1 MLIFNQNVI
10 LFFFYLRCLWRHV
23 YHTIVLNSLSI
34 ERIIFYS
41 ISIKIKSTIPS
52 AMMSAFYKNVTFIN
66 DLKKGYEQIKYMYDI
81 YIMVFSTERKFLAN
95 SLTNYSCCFNIW
107 YMYICIQ
114 QNMLFGLF
122 QKQFIKSRPSSY
134 TCTVNTK
141 HTGFC
146 WTFSHSVLS
155 DFFLY
160 TICFCLSSPA

>member
-1 MLIFNQNVI
+1 
-10 LFFFYLRCLWRHV
+10 
-23 YHTIVLNSLSI
+23 
-34 ERIIFYS
+34 
-41 ISIKIKSTIPS
+41 
-52 AMMSAFYKNVTFIN
+52 
-66 DLKKGYEQIKYMYDI
+66 MYDI
-81 YIMVFSTERKFLAN
+81 YIMVFSTERKFLVN

-134 TCTVNTK
+134 TCTVNTI

-155 DFFLY
+155 DFFIYNLFLSIITSLMHPLISALSCLLLSRRY
-160 TICFCLSSPA
+160 LAFSFKCFCFVFVLARL

>member
-1 MLIFNQNVI
+1 
-10 LFFFYLRCLWRHV
+10 
-23 YHTIVLNSLSI
+23 
-34 ERIIFYS
+34 
-41 ISIKIKSTIPS
+41 
-52 AMMSAFYKNVTFIN
+52 
-66 DLKKGYEQIKYMYDI
+66 MYDI
-81 YIMVFSTERKFLAN
+81 YIMVFSTERKFLVN

-122 QKQFIKSRPSSY
+122 QKQFIKSWPSSY

-155 DFFLY
+155 DFFIYNLFLSIITGLMHPLISALSCLLLSRRY
-160 TICFCLSSPA
+160 LAFSSKCFCYVFVLARL

>member
-1 MLIFNQNVI
+1 
-10 LFFFYLRCLWRHV
+10 
-23 YHTIVLNSLSI
+23 
-34 ERIIFYS
+34 
-41 ISIKIKSTIPS
+41 
-52 AMMSAFYKNVTFIN
+52 
-66 DLKKGYEQIKYMYDI
+66 MYDI
-81 YIMVFSTERKFLAN
+81 YIMVFSTERKFLVN

-146 WTFSHSVLS
+146 WTFSHSALS
-155 DFFLY
+155 DFFIYNLFLSIITSLMHPLISALSCLLLSRRY
-160 TICFCLSSPA
+160 LAFSSKCFCYVFVLARL

>member
-1 MLIFNQNVI
+1 
-10 LFFFYLRCLWRHV
+10 
-23 YHTIVLNSLSI
+23 
-34 ERIIFYS
+34 
-41 ISIKIKSTIPS
+41 
-52 AMMSAFYKNVTFIN
+52 
-66 DLKKGYEQIKYMYDI
+66 MYDI
-81 YIMVFSTERKFLAN
+81 YIMVFSTERKFVVN

-134 TCTVNTK
+134 TCTVNTI

-155 DFFLY
+155 DFFIYNLFLSII
-160 TICFCLSSPA
+160 TGLMHPLISALSCLLLSRRYLAFSFKCCCYVFVLARL

>member
-1 MLIFNQNVI
+1 
-10 LFFFYLRCLWRHV
+10 
-23 YHTIVLNSLSI
+23 
-34 ERIIFYS
+34 
-41 ISIKIKSTIPS
+41 
-52 AMMSAFYKNVTFIN
+52 
-66 DLKKGYEQIKYMYDI
+66 MYDI
-81 YIMVFSTERKFLAN
+81 YIMVFSTERKFLVN
-95 SLTNYSCCFNIW
+95 SLTNYSCYFNIW

-155 DFFLY
+155 AFFIYNLFLSIITSLMHPLISALSCLLLSRRY
-160 TICFCLSSPA
+160 LAFSSKCFCYVFVLARL

>member
-1 MLIFNQNVI
+1 
-10 LFFFYLRCLWRHV
+10 
-23 YHTIVLNSLSI
+23 
-34 ERIIFYS
+34 
-41 ISIKIKSTIPS
+41 
-52 AMMSAFYKNVTFIN
+52 
-66 DLKKGYEQIKYMYDI
+66 MYDI
-81 YIMVFSTERKFLAN
+81 YIMVFSTERKFLVN

-155 DFFLY
+155 DFFIYNLFLSIITSLMHPLISALSCLLLSRRY
-160 TICFCLSSPA
+160 LAFSSKCFCYVFVLARL

>member
-1 MLIFNQNVI
+1 
-10 LFFFYLRCLWRHV
+10 
-23 YHTIVLNSLSI
+23 
-34 ERIIFYS
+34 
-41 ISIKIKSTIPS
+41 
-52 AMMSAFYKNVTFIN
+52 
-66 DLKKGYEQIKYMYDI
+66 MYDI
-81 YIMVFSTERKFLAN
+81 YIMVFSTERKFLVN

-155 DFFLY
+155 DFFIYNLFLSIIAGLMHPLISALSCLLLSRRY
-160 TICFCLSSPA
+160 LAFSSKCFCYVFVLARL

>member
-1 MLIFNQNVI
+1 
-10 LFFFYLRCLWRHV
+10 
-23 YHTIVLNSLSI
+23 
-34 ERIIFYS
+34 
-41 ISIKIKSTIPS
+41 
-52 AMMSAFYKNVTFIN
+52 
-66 DLKKGYEQIKYMYDI
+66 MYDI
-81 YIMVFSTERKFLAN
+81 YIMVFSTERKFVVN

-155 DFFLY
+155 DFFYIQFVSVYHHRPNASSDLGVILPSLISALSCLLFQVLLFCLCFGSSLGDHNGSLGLINYKLY
-160 TICFCLSSPA
+160 TARSYLKNVPGKIGSDFLNFLK

>member
-1 MLIFNQNVI
+1 
-10 LFFFYLRCLWRHV
+10 
-23 YHTIVLNSLSI
+23 
-34 ERIIFYS
+34 
-41 ISIKIKSTIPS
+41 
-52 AMMSAFYKNVTFIN
+52 
-66 DLKKGYEQIKYMYDI
+66 MYDI
-81 YIMVFSTERKFLAN
+81 YIMVFSTERKFLVN

-134 TCTVNTK
+134 TCTVNTI

-155 DFFLY
+155 DFFIYNLFLSIITGLMHPLISALSCLLLSRRY
-160 TICFCLSSPA
+160 LAFSSKCFCYVFVLARL

>member
-1 MLIFNQNVI
+1 
-10 LFFFYLRCLWRHV
+10 
-23 YHTIVLNSLSI
+23 
-34 ERIIFYS
+34 
-41 ISIKIKSTIPS
+41 
-52 AMMSAFYKNVTFIN
+52 
-66 DLKKGYEQIKYMYDI
+66 MYDI
-81 YIMVFSTERKFLAN
+81 YIMVFSTERKFLVN

-155 DFFLY
+155 DFFIYNLFLSIITGLMHPLISALSCLLLSRRY
-160 TICFCLSSPA
+160 LAFSSKCCCFVFVLARL

>member
-1 MLIFNQNVI
+1 
-10 LFFFYLRCLWRHV
+10 
-23 YHTIVLNSLSI
+23 
-34 ERIIFYS
+34 
-41 ISIKIKSTIPS
+41 
-52 AMMSAFYKNVTFIN
+52 
-66 DLKKGYEQIKYMYDI
+66 MYDI
-81 YIMVFSTERKFLAN
+81 YIMVFSTERRFLVN

-146 WTFSHSVLS
+146 WTFSHSALS
-155 DFFLY
+155 DFFIYNLFLSIITGLMHPLISALSCLLLSRRY
-160 TICFCLSSPA
+160 LGVILPSLSSVAVMSLFWLVFRWP

>member
-1 MLIFNQNVI
+1 
-10 LFFFYLRCLWRHV
+10 
-23 YHTIVLNSLSI
+23 
-34 ERIIFYS
+34 
-41 ISIKIKSTIPS
+41 
-52 AMMSAFYKNVTFIN
+52 
-66 DLKKGYEQIKYMYDI
+66 MYDI
-81 YIMVFSTERKFLAN
+81 YIMVFSTERKFVVN

-122 QKQFIKSRPSSY
+122 QKQFIKSWPSSY

-155 DFFLY
+155 DFFIYNLFLSIITGLMHPLISALSCLLLSRRY
-160 TICFCLSSPA
+160 LAFSSKCFCYVFVLARL

>member
-1 MLIFNQNVI
+1 
-10 LFFFYLRCLWRHV
+10 
-23 YHTIVLNSLSI
+23 
-34 ERIIFYS
+34 
-41 ISIKIKSTIPS
+41 
-52 AMMSAFYKNVTFIN
+52 
-66 DLKKGYEQIKYMYDI
+66 MYDI
-81 YIMVFSTERKFLAN
+81 YIMVFSTERKFLVN

-155 DFFLY
+155 DFFIYNLFLSIITGLMHPPISALSCLLLSRRY
-160 TICFCLSSPA
+160 LAFSSKCFCYVFVLARL

>member
-1 MLIFNQNVI
+1 
-10 LFFFYLRCLWRHV
+10 
-23 YHTIVLNSLSI
+23 
-34 ERIIFYS
+34 
-41 ISIKIKSTIPS
+41 
-52 AMMSAFYKNVTFIN
+52 
-66 DLKKGYEQIKYMYDI
+66 MYDI
-81 YIMVFSTERKFLAN
+81 YIMVFSTERKFLVN

-146 WTFSHSVLS
+146 WTFSHSALS
-155 DFFLY
+155 DFFIYNLFLSIITGLMHPLISALSCLLLSRRY
-160 TICFCLSSPA
+160 LAFSSKCFCYVFVLARL

>member
-1 MLIFNQNVI
+1 
-10 LFFFYLRCLWRHV
+10 
-23 YHTIVLNSLSI
+23 
-34 ERIIFYS
+34 
-41 ISIKIKSTIPS
+41 
-52 AMMSAFYKNVTFIN
+52 
-66 DLKKGYEQIKYMYDI
+66 MYDI
-81 YIMVFSTERKFLAN
+81 YIMVFSTERRFLVN

-134 TCTVNTK
+134 TCTVNTI

-155 DFFLY
+155 DFFIYNLFLSIITGLMHPLISALSCLLLSRRY
-160 TICFCLSSPA
+160 LAFSSKCFCYVFVLARL

>member
-1 MLIFNQNVI
+1 
-10 LFFFYLRCLWRHV
+10 
-23 YHTIVLNSLSI
+23 
-34 ERIIFYS
+34 
-41 ISIKIKSTIPS
+41 
-52 AMMSAFYKNVTFIN
+52 
-66 DLKKGYEQIKYMYDI
+66 MYDI
-81 YIMVFSTERKFLAN
+81 YIMVFSTERKFLVN

-134 TCTVNTK
+134 TCTVNTI

-155 DFFLY
+155 DFFIYNLFLSIITGLMHPLISALSCLLWSRRY
-160 TICFCLSSPA
+160 LAFSSKCFCFVFVLARL

>member
-1 MLIFNQNVI
+1 
-10 LFFFYLRCLWRHV
+10 
-23 YHTIVLNSLSI
+23 
-34 ERIIFYS
+34 
-41 ISIKIKSTIPS
+41 
-52 AMMSAFYKNVTFIN
+52 
-66 DLKKGYEQIKYMYDI
+66 MYDI
-81 YIMVFSTERKFLAN
+81 YIMVFSTERKFLVN

-155 DFFLY
+155 DFFIYNVSVYHHRPNASSDLGVISALSCLLFQVFLLCLCFGSSLGDHNGSLGLINYKLY
-160 TICFCLSSPA
+160 TARSYLKNIPGKIGSDFLNFLK

>member
-1 MLIFNQNVI
+1 
-10 LFFFYLRCLWRHV
+10 
-23 YHTIVLNSLSI
+23 
-34 ERIIFYS
+34 
-41 ISIKIKSTIPS
+41 
-52 AMMSAFYKNVTFIN
+52 
-66 DLKKGYEQIKYMYDI
+66 MYDI
-81 YIMVFSTERKFLAN
+81 YIMVFSTERKFLVN

-134 TCTVNTK
+134 TCTVNTI

-155 DFFLY
+155 DFFIYNLFLSIITGLMHPLISALSCLLLSRRY
-160 TICFCLSSPA
+160 LAFSSKCFCFVFVLARL

>member
-1 MLIFNQNVI
+1 
-10 LFFFYLRCLWRHV
+10 
-23 YHTIVLNSLSI
+23 
-34 ERIIFYS
+34 
-41 ISIKIKSTIPS
+41 
-52 AMMSAFYKNVTFIN
+52 
-66 DLKKGYEQIKYMYDI
+66 MYDI
-81 YIMVFSTERKFLAN
+81 YIMVFSTERRFLVN

-155 DFFLY
+155 DFFIYNLFLSIITGLMHPLISALSCLLLSRRY
-160 TICFCLSSPA
+160 LAFSFKCFCYVFVLARL

>member
-1 MLIFNQNVI
+1 
-10 LFFFYLRCLWRHV
+10 
-23 YHTIVLNSLSI
+23 
-34 ERIIFYS
+34 
-41 ISIKIKSTIPS
+41 
-52 AMMSAFYKNVTFIN
+52 
-66 DLKKGYEQIKYMYDI
+66 MYDI
-81 YIMVFSTERKFLAN
+81 YIMVFSTERKFLVN

-141 HTGFC
+141 HTGLC

-155 DFFLY
+155 DFFIYNLFLSIITSLMHPLISALSCLLLSRRY
-160 TICFCLSSPA
+160 LAFSSKCFCYVFVLARL

>member
-1 MLIFNQNVI
+1 
-10 LFFFYLRCLWRHV
+10 
-23 YHTIVLNSLSI
+23 
-34 ERIIFYS
+34 
-41 ISIKIKSTIPS
+41 
-52 AMMSAFYKNVTFIN
+52 
-66 DLKKGYEQIKYMYDI
+66 MYDI
-81 YIMVFSTERKFLAN
+81 YIMVFSTERKFLVN

-122 QKQFIKSRPSSY
+122 QKQFIKSWPSSY

-155 DFFLY
+155 AFFIYNLFLSII
-160 TICFCLSSPA
+160 TGLMHPLISALSCLLLSRRYLAFSSKCCCYVFVLARL

>member
-1 MLIFNQNVI
+1 
-10 LFFFYLRCLWRHV
+10 
-23 YHTIVLNSLSI
+23 
-34 ERIIFYS
+34 
-41 ISIKIKSTIPS
+41 
-52 AMMSAFYKNVTFIN
+52 
-66 DLKKGYEQIKYMYDI
+66 MYDI
-81 YIMVFSTERKFLAN
+81 YIMVFSTERKFLVN

-146 WTFSHSVLS
+146 WTFSHSALS
-155 DFFLY
+155 DFLIYNLFLSIITGLMHPLISALSCLLLSRRY
-160 TICFCLSSPA
+160 LAFSSKCFCYVFVLARL

>member
-1 MLIFNQNVI
+1 
-10 LFFFYLRCLWRHV
+10 
-23 YHTIVLNSLSI
+23 
-34 ERIIFYS
+34 
-41 ISIKIKSTIPS
+41 
-52 AMMSAFYKNVTFIN
+52 
-66 DLKKGYEQIKYMYDI
+66 MYDI
-81 YIMVFSTERKFLAN
+81 YIMVFSTERRFLVN

-134 TCTVNTK
+134 TCTVNTTSSYTCIVNTK

-155 DFFLY
+155 DFFIYNL
-160 TICFCLSSPA
+160 FLSIITGLMHPLISALSRRYLAFSFKCCCYVFVLARL

>member
-1 MLIFNQNVI
+1 
-10 LFFFYLRCLWRHV
+10 
-23 YHTIVLNSLSI
+23 
-34 ERIIFYS
+34 
-41 ISIKIKSTIPS
+41 
-52 AMMSAFYKNVTFIN
+52 
-66 DLKKGYEQIKYMYDI
+66 MYDI
-81 YIMVFSTERKFLAN
+81 YIMVFSTERKFVVN

-122 QKQFIKSRPSSY
+122 QKQFIKSWPSSY

-155 DFFLY
+155 AFFIYNLFLSIITGLMHPLISALSCLLLSRRY
-160 TICFCLSSPA
+160 LAFSSKCFCYVFVLARL

>member
-1 MLIFNQNVI
+1 
-10 LFFFYLRCLWRHV
+10 
-23 YHTIVLNSLSI
+23 
-34 ERIIFYS
+34 
-41 ISIKIKSTIPS
+41 
-52 AMMSAFYKNVTFIN
+52 
-66 DLKKGYEQIKYMYDI
+66 MYDI
-81 YIMVFSTERKFLAN
+81 YIMVFSTERKFVVN

-155 DFFLY
+155 DFFIYNLFLSII
-160 TICFCLSSPA
+160 TGLMHPLISALSCLLLSRRYLAFSFKCCCYVFVLARL

>member
-1 MLIFNQNVI
+1 MNK
-10 LFFFYLRCLWRHV
+10 
-23 YHTIVLNSLSI
+23 LNI
-34 ERIIFYS
+34 CMI
-41 ISIKIKSTIPS
+41 
-52 AMMSAFYKNVTFIN
+52 
-66 DLKKGYEQIKYMYDI
+66 
-81 YIMVFSTERKFLAN
+81 FSTERKFLVN

-155 DFFLY
+155 DFFIYNLFLSII
-160 TICFCLSSPA
+160 TGLMHPLISALSCLLLSRRYLAFSSKCCCYVFVLARL

>member
-1 MLIFNQNVI
+1 
-10 LFFFYLRCLWRHV
+10 
-23 YHTIVLNSLSI
+23 
-34 ERIIFYS
+34 
-41 ISIKIKSTIPS
+41 
-52 AMMSAFYKNVTFIN
+52 
-66 DLKKGYEQIKYMYDI
+66 MYDI
-81 YIMVFSTERKFLAN
+81 YIMVFSTERKCLAN

-122 QKQFIKSRPSSY
+122 QKQFIKSWPSSY

-155 DFFLY
+155 AFFIYNLFLSIITGLMHPLISALSCLLLSRRY
-160 TICFCLSSPA
+160 LAFSSKCFCYVFVLARL

>member
-1 MLIFNQNVI
+1 
-10 LFFFYLRCLWRHV
+10 
-23 YHTIVLNSLSI
+23 
-34 ERIIFYS
+34 
-41 ISIKIKSTIPS
+41 
-52 AMMSAFYKNVTFIN
+52 
-66 DLKKGYEQIKYMYDI
+66 MYDI
-81 YIMVFSTERKFLAN
+81 YIMVFSTERKFLVN

-134 TCTVNTK
+134 TCTVNTI

-155 DFFLY
+155 DFFIYNLFLSIITSLMHPLISALSCLLLSRRY
-160 TICFCLSSPA
+160 LAFSSKCFCYVFVLARL

>member
-1 MLIFNQNVI
+1 
-10 LFFFYLRCLWRHV
+10 
-23 YHTIVLNSLSI
+23 
-34 ERIIFYS
+34 
-41 ISIKIKSTIPS
+41 
-52 AMMSAFYKNVTFIN
+52 
-66 DLKKGYEQIKYMYDI
+66 MYDI
-81 YIMVFSTERKFLAN
+81 YIMVFSTERKFLVN
-95 SLTNYSCCFNIW
+95 FLTNYSCCFNIW

-155 DFFLY
+155 DFFIYNLFLSIITGLMHPLISALSRRY
-160 TICFCLSSPA
+160 LGVILPSLSSVSVLSLFWLVFRWP

>member
-1 MLIFNQNVI
+1 
-10 LFFFYLRCLWRHV
+10 
-23 YHTIVLNSLSI
+23 
-34 ERIIFYS
+34 
-41 ISIKIKSTIPS
+41 
-52 AMMSAFYKNVTFIN
+52 
-66 DLKKGYEQIKYMYDI
+66 MYDI
-81 YIMVFSTERKFLAN
+81 YIMVFSTERRFLVN

-122 QKQFIKSRPSSY
+122 QKQFIKSWPSSY

-155 DFFLY
+155 AFFIYNLFLSIITSLMHPLISALSRRY
-160 TICFCLSSPA
+160 LGVILPSLSSVSVLSLFWLVFRWP

>member
-1 MLIFNQNVI
+1 
-10 LFFFYLRCLWRHV
+10 
-23 YHTIVLNSLSI
+23 
-34 ERIIFYS
+34 
-41 ISIKIKSTIPS
+41 
-52 AMMSAFYKNVTFIN
+52 
-66 DLKKGYEQIKYMYDI
+66 MYDI
-81 YIMVFSTERKFLAN
+81 YIMVFSTERKFLVN

-155 DFFLY
+155 DFFIYNLFLS
-160 TICFCLSSPA
+160 IIAGLMHPLISALSCLLLSRRYLAFSSKCCCYVFVLARL

>member
-1 MLIFNQNVI
+1 
-10 LFFFYLRCLWRHV
+10 
-23 YHTIVLNSLSI
+23 
-34 ERIIFYS
+34 
-41 ISIKIKSTIPS
+41 
-52 AMMSAFYKNVTFIN
+52 
-66 DLKKGYEQIKYMYDI
+66 MYDI
-81 YIMVFSTERKFLAN
+81 YIMVFSTERKFLVN

-155 DFFLY
+155 DFFIYNLFLSIITSLMHPLISALSCLLWSRRY
-160 TICFCLSSPA
+160 LGVILPSLSSVSVMSLFWLVFRWP